1 MVGFSLFFVSLH
13 RFLTSYMKYYEVN
26 MTIEPC
32 SQDAQDLLAALTGE
46 AGMETFEET
55 ETGLKGYA
63 QQQLLDE
70 DALQMAIQQF
80 PFEGV
85 TISYTISEAEDK
97 DWNEQW
103 EQEGFE
109 PIIVNSLEF
118 KDESL
123 ETDCHRTLVIH
134 DGRHLPSDSDSLN
147 SQLSTLNSQL
157 SVEIDAHMAFGTGTH
172 ETTLMIC
179 RQLLDMPLQG
189 KRVLDCGCG
198 TGILGICALKLGA
211 ASCVGYDIDEWST
224 DNTRHNA
231 VINRVDDR
239 LESLC
244 GDATLLSRFAS
255 EFDVVLANINRNILL
270 HDMEHFVR
278 VMAPGATLI
287 LSGFY
292 QSDCQMLADKALS
305 LGLHPVTT
313 TTDGD
318 WACLVI
324 TKEPYP
330 LV

>member
-13 RFLTSYMKYYEVN
+13 RFLTSDMKYYEVN

-32 SQDAQDLLAALTGE
+32 SQDAQDLLAALTAE

-63 QQQLLDE
+63 QQQLFDE
-70 DALQMAIQQF
+70 DAFQQTLAAF
-80 PFEGV
+80 PMEGV
-85 TISYTISEAEDK
+85 TISYNVSEAEDK

-103 EQEGFE
+103 ELEGFE
-109 PIIVNSLEF
+109 PIEVRSKTEDGRGERL
-118 KDESL
+118 
-123 ETDCHRTLVIH
+123 LVIH
-134 DGRHLPSDSDSLN
+134 DGRHLPSDISHQSSALMI
-147 SQLSTLNSQL
+147 
-157 SVEIDAHMAFGTGTH
+157 EIDAHMAFGTGTH
-172 ETTLMIC
+172 ETTRMIC
-179 RQLLDMPLQG
+179 RQLLNMPLEG

-211 ASCVGYDIDEWST
+211 DSCVGYDIDEWST

-244 GDATLLSRFAS
+244 GDATLLCSYAP

-270 HDMEHFVR
+270 QDMEHFVR

-292 QSDCQMLADKALS
+292 QADCQMLTDKALT

-318 WACLVI
+318 WACCLFR
-324 TKEPYP
+324 
-330 LV
+330 

>member
-32 SQDAQDLLAALTGE
+32 SQDAQDLLAALTAE

-63 QQQLLDE
+63 QQQLFDE
-70 DALQMAIQQF
+70 ESLQQAISVF
-80 PFEGV
+80 PMDGV
-85 TISYTISEAEDK
+85 TISYTICEAEDK

-109 PIIVNSLEF
+109 PIEVRCKMDDVRGMEDRL
-118 KDESL
+118 
-123 ETDCHRTLVIH
+123 LVIH
-134 DGRHLPSDSDSLN
+134 DGRHLPSDISHPT
-147 SQLSTLNSQL
+147 STIMI
-157 SVEIDAHMAFGTGTH
+157 EIDAHMAFGTGTH
-172 ETTLMIC
+172 ETTHMIC
-179 RQLLDMPLQG
+179 RQLMGMDLKG

-211 ASCVGYDIDEWST
+211 ESCIGYDIDEWSA

-231 VINRVDDR
+231 VINQVDNR
-239 LESLC
+239 LKVLC
-244 GDATLLSRFAS
+244 GDASVLKGFGT

-270 HDMEHFVR
+270 QDMEHFTN
-278 VMAPGATLI
+278 VMVPEATLI

-292 QSDCQMLADKALS
+292 LSDCKLLEEKATS
-305 LGLHPVTT
+305 LGLRPIAVMTE
-313 TTDGD
+313 GD
-318 WACLVI
+318 WACCI
-324 TKEPYP
+324 IEKEME
-330 LV
+330 